1 MVASRLSNYYEA
13 NGIRPKEQCGFR
25 PARSTIDMLF
35 VVRRLQEL
43 GRAKKIPLYTCF
55 IEPQK
60 AYVSVDRELLWLVLA
75 RFGVPE
81 KMLTVIR
88 QFHEGMRAHVRTDN
102 VEHSEWF
109 DISQGR
115 RQGFVLSS
123 LLSKVFF
130 AAVTHAVLARFSED
144 PEIVREL
151 VHLKEDLE
159 GDVGV
164 NSDPRTRV
172 RREVWGMLYAND
184 AGIAS

>member
-1 MVASRLSNYYEA
+1 M
-13 NGIRPKEQCGFR
+13 
-25 PARSTIDMLF
+25 
-35 VVRRLQEL
+35 
-43 GRAKKIPLYTCF
+43 
-55 IEPQK
+55 
-60 AYVSVDRELLWLVLA
+60 LA
-75 RFGVPE
+75 RVGVAE

-109 DISQGR
+109 DISQGL